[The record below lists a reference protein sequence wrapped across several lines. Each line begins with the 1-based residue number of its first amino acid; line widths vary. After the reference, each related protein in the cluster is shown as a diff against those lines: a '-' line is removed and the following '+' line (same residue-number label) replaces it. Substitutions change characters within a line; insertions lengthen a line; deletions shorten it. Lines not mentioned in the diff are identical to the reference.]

1 MGSTKRCILTTFS
14 VYLHNAKTY
23 SSRFEK
29 KYITL
34 EYQIMKIQIWSDVMC
49 PFCYIGKKNF
59 EKALESLPFKE
70 EVEVEWKSYQLDPD
84 LNETS
89 SSKTVNQYLSE
100 RKGMPMAQIE
110 QMQQRV
116 KEMGKLA
123 GIDFQQEKA
132 VVANTFL
139 AHKLIHFAA
148 KNGKASD
155 AEELLFHAH
164 FIDGKNIGDVDTLVN
179 IAEELGLDT
188 DQAQYV
194 LTSDSYDYEVKQDI
208 LEARNIGVS
217 GVPFF
222 VLDGKYAV
230 SGAQPSDL
238 FEEAL
243 TQTYNEKK
251 PEQDKEGGASCSV
264 DGCN

>member
-1 MGSTKRCILTTFS
+1 
-14 VYLHNAKTY
+14 
-23 SSRFEK
+23 
-29 KYITL
+29 
-34 EYQIMKIQIWSDVMC
+34 MKIQIWSDVMC

-59 EKALESLPFKE
+59 EKALENLSFKD

-84 LNETS
+84 LNEAS
-89 SSKTVNQYLSE
+89 SSKTVNQYLAE
-100 RKGMPMAQIE
+100 RKGMPVAQIE
-110 QMQQRV
+110 QMQERV

-123 GIDFQQEKA
+123 GINFQQEKA

-148 KNGKASD
+148 KSNKASA

-164 FIDGKNIGDVDTLVN
+164 FIDGKNIGDIDVLVN

-243 TQTYNEKK
+243 TQTYNEKN
-251 PEQDKEGGASCSV
+251 PAPDSQDGASCSV
-264 DGCN
+264 DGCS

>member
-1 MGSTKRCILTTFS
+1 
-14 VYLHNAKTY
+14 
-23 SSRFEK
+23 
-29 KYITL
+29 
-34 EYQIMKIQIWSDVMC
+34 MKIQIWSDVMC
-49 PFCYIGKKNF
+49 PFCYIGKKHF
-59 EKALESLPFKE
+59 EKALENLPFKD

-89 SSKTVNQYLSE
+89 GSKTVNQYLSE
-100 RKGMPMAQIE
+100 RKGMPVAQVE

-116 KEMGKLA
+116 KEMGRLA

-132 VVANTFL
+132 IVANTFR

-148 KNGKASD
+148 RSHKATE
-155 AEELLFHAH
+155 AEELLFRAH
-164 FIDGKNIGDVDTLVN
+164 FIDGKNISDVDTLVN

-243 TQTYNEKK
+243 TQTYNEKN
-251 PEQDKEGGASCSV
+251 PAPGSQDGASCSV
-264 DGCN
+264 DGCS